1 MYLVSLSK
9 CLDKIH
15 TLEFNR
21 SAQSKSRDASDMF
34 FQLERVLFEPSGF
47 HGRVGGSIHDPVAT
61 AGATQRARNVRRRYV
76 VSHSLTQS
84 HSCFEGAPRVH
95 GSPEA
100 VPCTGTHHPSVAD
113 VIAAARNEISDVRS
127 GFIDRWMVP
136 MRPTKN

>member
-61 AGATQRARNVRRRYV
+61 AGATQRARNVRRRSV
-76 VSHSLTQS
+76 VSHSLTQ
-84 HSCFEGAPRVH
+84 AIRVLRGPHACMAHPTPYLALGPTIRAWPTSSRQH
-95 GSPEA
+95 GTRSL
-100 VPCTGTHHPSVAD
+100 T
-113 VIAAARNEISDVRS
+113 SDPALS
-127 GFIDRWMVP
+127 IDGWF
-136 MRPTKN
+136 